1 MSRLKRLFE
10 KGTISL
16 GPRCNNRCI
25 FCFYAAERGRPDRTM
40 MEVLAEIE
48 RAREFVS
55 GDILTFS
62 GGEPTV
68 RSDIVE
74 LCAYARR
81 TGFKG
86 VNLQTNGRAL
96 ADRDLAR
103 ALARNG
109 MNSCFVSLHADTPS
123 LYEQLTGAK
132 DGFAEVLEG
141 LGNLE
146 ELGVLFTINV
156 VITRD
161 NYRRLPRIYAFLRS
175 AFASFKGLRLS
186 YPRIT
191 GAAAANFGK
200 VVPRFG
206 EIGPYVRRT
215 LDLARQ
221 DGVEA
226 LCDLI
231 PTCVLGPH
239 ADRDIAPHRKPFYIS
254 DPAPGGPL
262 GLDYSMKYSFCSRC
276 AAVDFCCGVPLEY
289 ARRLPYREELK
300 TLSRISSAPPGLR

>member
-1 MSRLKRLFE
+1 MSRPKPPFTR
-10 KGTISL
+10 GTISL
-16 GPRCNNRCI
+16 GASCNNRCL
-25 FCFYAAERGRPDRTM
+25 FCFYAAGRDLPDRTTT
-40 MEVLAEIE
+40 EVFTEIE

-55 GDILTFS
+55 GDILTLS
-62 GGEPTV
+62 GGEPTI
-68 RSDIVE
+68 RTDIVQ
-74 LCAYARR
+74 LCAYALRA
-81 TGFKG
+81 GFKG

-109 MNSCFVSLHADTPS
+109 MKSCFVSLHADTPA
-123 LYEQLTGAK
+123 LYERLTGAK
-132 DGFAEVLEG
+132 GGFDEVVEG

-146 ELGVLFTINV
+146 ELGVSFSVNV

-161 NYRRLPRIYAFLRS
+161 NYRRLPQIYAFLRM
-175 AFASFKGLRLS
+175 AFASFKSLRLS

-191 GAAAANFGK
+191 GAALSNFCK

-215 LDLARQ
+215 LRLAEQ

-231 PTCVLGPH
+231 PTCVLAQY
-239 ADRDIAPHRKPFYIS
+239 ADCDIARHRKPYYIS
-254 DPAPGGPL
+254 DPAPAGPL
-262 GLDYSMKYSFCSRC
+262 GLDYSLKYDFCSRC
-276 AAVDFCCGVPLEY
+276 AALDFCCGVPREY
-289 ARRLPYREELK
+289 AKRFPYRPELSPMEK
-300 TLSRISSAPPGLR
+300 L